1 MKKNILLFSFLVML
15 LGTICMH
22 ATVTKFVPGDYAT
35 VAQAVT
41 WLNAEGALTDNY
53 VINVYADH
61 TETLSAR
68 IELTATGTSS
78 YSITIQKYGTGAN
91 PKLTAYVGTSTPGSA
106 IPDGMF
112 CLKGAD
118 YVTIDGIDLYDPNT
132 TNPATMEY
140 GYGLFKSSIS
150 DGAQYNTIKNC
161 NVTLSRNNFAS
172 GTSPMVEGSVCILVI
187 NSTPTAATTALTP
200 SVATGTNS
208 FNKFY
213 ANTLSNANYGIALS
227 GYAAASPFTL
237 GDTGNDIGG
246 NTVSTGNTI
255 INYGG
260 GSGSSNPSAGIR
272 ANNQWGINISYNQI
286 NNNDGNGVNHP
297 STLRGIYAQAG
308 TSANCDI
315 NHNTITIKGGGTTS
329 QLSAI
334 ECAIGSTAAS
344 NTVNVNYNTITNCT
358 YTTATSGTF
367 YGIYVSSTPAYTNIN
382 YNIVSNNS
390 LAGTG
395 SWYGI
400 YNSNSTN
407 TTTATINYNQIY
419 SNSKTASGYM
429 YCLRPNTAQTT
440 ANYNEIHDNT
450 ITSSGTASGN
460 LYGLYN
466 FGSPTVENY
475 NNNQIYNLNID
486 GTSTSTS
493 STIYALYTSTTSS
506 SIKTINKN
514 QIYNI
519 QYTASGAATIYGIYH
534 SSGTTINIGQN
545 LIHNFWAAGA
555 SSSVNGIYISSGI
568 NNNISN
574 NMIWALNAAGSTSS
588 VTNSVN
594 GIRITGGTTNNVHF
608 NTVFLNGTG
617 TNSYYSTAALYI
629 SSGTTNE
636 IRNNIFKNVST
647 PGVNG
652 YTVAIW
658 KTTAGTS
665 NLGSNSNKNIY
676 YSGEP
681 GEHNIIA
688 YINSVGYRTL
698 QDYKNLLVDRDQGS
712 YTEDVQFISE
722 EDLHINPDI
731 ATRVES
737 NAVAILGCDIDID
750 DEDRSDTNPDI
761 GADEGDFT
769 LVIAAP
775 EAPIYVSPTNG
786 ASGVDIYT
794 PLVWSANSEGGTP
807 TNYDVY
813 FSEDSDPAYFDNVL
827 TTTCN
832 PPKQYSKTYYWKVVA
847 KNDQGSAE
855 GVIWS
860 FTTMADPNFYV
871 TADSPYLMD
880 FEEITTAG
888 ELPQGWTKAGT
899 KWNTATTT
907 GTYNRAPRS
916 GTDYATCGYSAT
928 TSDWLFSRPLYLDAT
943 KNYDFGIWYNTDGY
957 TGWTSFKMYIGNS
970 ATGSAMTTELASVSN
985 PINTS
990 YMQLTK
996 TAWQPNTSGSYV
1008 VGLQVIA
1015 TSSPWYMSFDDF
1027 SVSETPLNPV
1037 FTINPT
1043 SKDFGLKQVY
1053 TQTDQLFTI
1062 SNTGQGTLTISDIQY
1077 EGDNCFSVINL
1088 PQFPVNLT
1096 AGQNTTFIVRYIP
1109 TTTGDFSGQ
1118 VKITD
1123 NLAEKS
1129 LRTVSVTGSA
1139 FDPILPLPYTQDFNA
1154 STNFPANWTQSTSQ
1168 WSIGSSHGRTG
1179 NGIYKNIWSSA
1190 TNAWFQTQPIG
1201 PITEH
1206 TKLSFY
1212 YRLVNYSS
1220 YPSTAFI
1227 PGTGDN
1233 IKIWVST
1240 DAGTTFTQYGEINSS
1255 NHTPTINW
1263 TEKSIWLSGM
1273 KASAGDRIILK
1284 FEANWGSGDWFIDI
1298 DDIEVKDVPAN
1309 PVFSIT
1315 PESKAFGELQINTVS
1330 APQVFTIKNDGGG
1343 TLIINPAV
1351 ELTGTNADQFQLTDT
1366 NSYPCNLGPDQTI
1379 TVSVA
1384 FAPTSLGEKTASL
1397 KIVDNLSKTEH
1408 NIPLTGTGVDYTI
1421 YVPYL
1426 NDFQSDI
1433 NGWTILDVNNDGKK
1447 WTLTYEISPNKAM
1460 KIVYNSSLAMDDWLI
1475 APPISLTKDTTYDIK
1490 YEYRVQSTSFP
1501 ENLGVYIGNSPT
1513 PAALTNLLNDHPGIT
1528 NTTFSLGQAT
1538 FTPQTTGI
1546 YYIGFHGYSDADMY
1560 NLYVDNFRITFTNS
1574 EIVSGTAS
1582 DEGIANLD
1590 PPPINNPVT
1599 GNPLD
1604 TSLTITGITGTPT
1617 ITATVAWAPPTVNLP
1632 NVGLVFTLSATSSLA
1647 GVNVT
1652 FTHNLGFIPD
1662 QIAYRIIPGTY
1673 TLLNDPNDGS
1683 WTTTTF
1689 TMVIPSGKADGD
1701 FEVVFPSEDNQ
1712 TLPVTLSN
1720 FTAVV
1725 TSENFVNIAWMAE
1738 TETNHSGYNIFR
1750 NETKDLENAI
1760 KINAQLID
1768 KGTAVGTQISYFY
1781 TDFEVYTNMMY
1792 YYWLESVAL
1801 DGTSQFYGP
1810 LTVTIGDPAQEPL
1823 PPVVPMVTK
1832 LYNAFPNP
1840 FNPNTNIRYSLKE
1853 VGKVKIEIYNMKGQ
1867 KIKTFTQEHNSPGYY
1882 QVSWDG
1888 RDENGRSVAS
1898 GIYLYRLTTANYTSA
1913 KKMVLAK

>member
-574 NMIWALNAAGSTSS
+574 NMIWALTAAGSTSS

-1273 KASAGDRIILK
+1273 KASAGDRIILN

-1315 PESKAFGELQINTVS
+1315 PESKAFGELQIIRS
-1330 APQVFTIKNDGGG
+1330 LHLGSSPLKNDGGG

-1351 ELTGTNADQFQLTDT
+1351 ELTGTNVI
-1366 NSYPCNLGPDQTI
+1366 NS
-1379 TVSVA
+1379 
-1384 FAPTSLGEKTASL
+1384 
-1397 KIVDNLSKTEH
+1397 
-1408 NIPLTGTGVDYTI
+1408 
-1421 YVPYL
+1421 
-1426 NDFQSDI
+1426 
-1433 NGWTILDVNNDGKK
+1433 
-1447 WTLTYEISPNKAM
+1447 
-1460 KIVYNSSLAMDDWLI
+1460 
-1475 APPISLTKDTTYDIK
+1475 
-1490 YEYRVQSTSFP
+1490 
-1501 ENLGVYIGNSPT
+1501 
-1513 PAALTNLLNDHPGIT
+1513 
-1528 NTTFSLGQAT
+1528 
-1538 FTPQTTGI
+1538 
-1546 YYIGFHGYSDADMY
+1546 
-1560 NLYVDNFRITFTNS
+1560 
-1574 EIVSGTAS
+1574 
-1582 DEGIANLD
+1582 
-1590 PPPINNPVT
+1590 
-1599 GNPLD
+1599 
-1604 TSLTITGITGTPT
+1604 
-1617 ITATVAWAPPTVNLP
+1617 
-1632 NVGLVFTLSATSSLA
+1632 
-1647 GVNVT
+1647 
-1652 FTHNLGFIPD
+1652 
-1662 QIAYRIIPGTY
+1662 AY
-1673 TLLNDPNDGS
+1673 
-1683 WTTTTF
+1683 
-1689 TMVIPSGKADGD
+1689 
-1701 FEVVFPSEDNQ
+1701 
-1712 TLPVTLSN
+1712 
-1720 FTAVV
+1720 
-1725 TSENFVNIAWMAE
+1725 
-1738 TETNHSGYNIFR
+1738 
-1750 NETKDLENAI
+1750 
-1760 KINAQLID
+1760 
-1768 KGTAVGTQISYFY
+1768 
-1781 TDFEVYTNMMY
+1781 
-1792 YYWLESVAL
+1792 
-1801 DGTSQFYGP
+1801 
-1810 LTVTIGDPAQEPL
+1810 
-1823 PPVVPMVTK
+1823 
-1832 LYNAFPNP
+1832 
-1840 FNPNTNIRYSLKE
+1840 
-1853 VGKVKIEIYNMKGQ
+1853 
-1867 KIKTFTQEHNSPGYY
+1867 
-1882 QVSWDG
+1882 
-1888 RDENGRSVAS
+1888 
-1898 GIYLYRLTTANYTSA
+1898 
-1913 KKMVLAK
+1913 